1 MKIRMIGKSSGTVG
15 NKMIHVR
22 GTSCRRFSFSKRP
35 GEGYIYET
43 KDEHEAEEL
52 FQTQNNRF
60 AYYFEP
66 VFESLEKG
74 SKDSV
79 SFDDLDLEGLKK
91 LCKDL
96 DIEVLP
102 QDKERSLKRLLTA
115 YNKGCS

>member
-15 NKMIHVR
+15 SKMIHVR
-22 GTSCRRFSFSKRP
+22 GTSGRRFAFSKKP

-43 KDEHEAEEL
+43 KDNKEAEEI
-52 FQTQNNRF
+52 FKTQNNRF

-66 VFESLEKG
+66 VFETFSSG
-74 SKDSV
+74 SKDQV
-79 SFDDLDLEGLKK
+79 SFEELDLEGLKD
-91 LCKDL
+91 LCKNL
-96 DIEVLP
+96 GIETLP

>member
-15 NKMIHVR
+15 SKMIHVR
-22 GTSCRRFSFSKRP
+22 GTSGRRFAFSKKP

-43 KDEHEAEEL
+43 KNDKEAEEI
-52 FQTQNNRF
+52 FKTQNNRF

-66 VFESLEKG
+66 VFESLALG
-74 SKDSV
+74 SKNKV
-79 SFDDLDLEGLKK
+79 SFEELDLEGLKG
-91 LCKDL
+91 LCNSL
-96 DIEVLP
+96 GIETVP